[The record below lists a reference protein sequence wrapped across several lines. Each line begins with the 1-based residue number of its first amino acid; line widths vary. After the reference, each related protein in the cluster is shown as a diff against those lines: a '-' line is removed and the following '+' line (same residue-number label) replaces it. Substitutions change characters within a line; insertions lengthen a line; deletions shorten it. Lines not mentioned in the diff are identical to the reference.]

1 MNVTLKNDV
10 RKACELKSL
19 DELKLGEEI
28 CEYISDV
35 PLEELIFQV
44 RTKQLHIKRMP
55 KSYYAE
61 IEKAIDA
68 AGFIRHDFSQQAF
81 GVSRLCNCVADQKL
95 RVDSLQD
102 FETNAEYENY
112 EALSDEQIEG
122 FSNVLGAL
130 YPKERIAVVM
140 RFGLK
145 GKVYKY
151 DEIENELNVTRSV
164 AHNLVKRA
172 VNQLRER
179 VPRMTH
185 PAHLMMVPE
194 DECCMEV
201 DKMRREIL
209 EIRRQVRRLETLNR
223 KLSMFSQ
230 SGPSENVREYAELCE
245 NQLSRSV
252 LIDEMGLSARAR
264 NCLSSELGRNKQIN
278 ADEVADYIYR
288 EIEFWEEPDAWW
300 RRLRNCGVETAR
312 EIAEAMNRY
321 GYNIS
326 LT

>member
-95 RVDSLQD
+95 RAGSLQD

-112 EALSDEQIEG
+112 EALSDEQIEDV
-122 FSNVLGAL
+122 SNELDAL

-140 RFGLK
+140 RFGFN
-145 GKVYKY
+145 GKVYNFN
-151 DEIENELNVTRSV
+151 EIANELGATRVV
-164 AHNLVKRA
+164 AENIVKRV
-172 VNQLRER
+172 VNRLRER
-179 VPRMTH
+179 VPHMTH

-209 EIRRQVRRLETLNR
+209 EIRRQVRRLEDLNS

-264 NCLSSELGRNKQIN
+264 NCLSSKLGRNKQIN

-288 EIEFWEEPDAWW
+288 AIEFWEEPDAWW